1 MMWAYYVVGWLLVG
15 FVAVAICVYEGYT
28 DGDDFT
34 LGDLGMVLITTL
46 TGPIFVIWLLK
57 EAAVG
62 KSSIV
67 LIKGRR
73 DDRS

>member
-15 FVAVAICVYEGYT
+15 FVAVVICVYDGYK

-34 LGDLGMVLITTL
+34 LGDIGMVLITTL
-46 TGPIFVIWLLK
+46 TGPIFAVWLLK
-57 EAAVG
+57 ELAVD
-62 KSSIV
+62 KSSVV